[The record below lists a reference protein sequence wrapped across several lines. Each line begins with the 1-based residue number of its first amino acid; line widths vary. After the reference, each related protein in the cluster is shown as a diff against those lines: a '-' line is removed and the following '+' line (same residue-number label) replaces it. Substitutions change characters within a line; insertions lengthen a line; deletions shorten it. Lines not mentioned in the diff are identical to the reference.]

1 MNVRLEGSLEGTL
14 ASRAEGR
21 VIVID
26 AFRSWQCGTWVGD
39 LRARWRAAEP
49 GERFVAAPPVEGVPV
64 FVRADLSRLLDEGGA
79 SLRGSGVIRRNGLRV
94 ELDRPELW
102 ISWLDHPGAWA
113 PTPAPEA
120 VPAPEAGTAP

>member
-1 MNVRLEGSLEGTL
+1 MSLRIDRSLAGSL

-21 VIVID
+21 VIVVD

-39 LRARWRAAEP
+39 LRARWRPSAP
-49 GERFVAAPPVEGVPV
+49 GDRFVTAPPAEGVPV
-64 FVRADLSRLLDEGGA
+64 YVRADLAHLLDKGGA
-79 SLRGSGVIRRNGLRV
+79 SLHGSGVIRRNGLRV

-113 PTPAPEA
+113 ARPTG
-120 VPAPEAGTAP
+120 EAGAEPLPEP